1 MHRVIKY
8 VFLIIVAQIPIS
20 ILSVLIPINP
30 QNIIDVGGSALYT
43 DTYLIL
49 WIPVVLLLI
58 WFAITDIREIMK
70 EKNKQNDLK
79 AEIK

>member
-1 MHRVIKY
+1 MHRVVKY

-30 QNIIDVGGSALYT
+30 QNSIDIGGTTLYV

-49 WIPVVLLLI
+49 WIPVVLILI
-58 WFAITDIREIMK
+58 WFAITDIRDIMK
-70 EKNKQNDLK
+70 EKNKQNK
-79 AEIK
+79 

>member
-1 MHRVIKY
+1 MHRVVKY

-30 QNIIDVGGSALYT
+30 QNSIDIGGTTLYV

-49 WIPVVLLLI
+49 WIPVVLILI
-58 WFAITDIREIMK
+58 WFAITDIRDIMK
-70 EKNKQNDLK
+70 EKNKQDK
-79 AEIK
+79 